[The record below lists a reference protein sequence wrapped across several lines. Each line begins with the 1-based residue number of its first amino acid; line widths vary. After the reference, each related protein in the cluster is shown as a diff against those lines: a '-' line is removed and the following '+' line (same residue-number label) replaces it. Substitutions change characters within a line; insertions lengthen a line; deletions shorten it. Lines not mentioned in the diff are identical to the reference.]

1 MKVKRYI
8 ASTSRDALR
17 QVKEELGADAVIS
30 SNKKTRDGVEIMA
43 LADAEMSGL
52 AQSSSP
58 ATKARSET
66 SHAPKVADSYA
77 KALPVANEPTEAK
90 KTANEA
96 MSVALAH
103 DIIAEIQAMKSTLE
117 DQLATVA
124 WGNFT
129 QRRQI
134 GRAHV

>member
-17 QVKEELGADAVIS
+17 QVKEELGADAVIL

-58 ATKARSET
+58 VCQPATDHAQLEASSQL
-66 SHAPKVADSYA
+66 SHPSRPRKPPDQSVRQ
-77 KALPVANEPTEAK
+77 KLLPMPY
-90 KTANEA
+90 
-96 MSVALAH
+96 
-103 DIIAEIQAMKSTLE
+103 
-117 DQLATVA
+117 
-124 WGNFT
+124 
-129 QRRQI
+129 
-134 GRAHV
+134 

>member
-17 QVKEELGADAVIS
+17 QVKEELGADAVIL

-66 SHAPKVADSYA
+66 SHAPKAVSYTHLT
-77 KALPVANEPTEAK
+77 LPTSDLV
-90 KTANEA
+90 
-96 MSVALAH
+96 
-103 DIIAEIQAMKSTLE
+103 
-117 DQLATVA
+117 
-124 WGNFT
+124 
-129 QRRQI
+129 
-134 GRAHV
+134 